1 MTEEDDIDEL
11 REQTRGADRIS
22 AEVTDGEDSSG
33 TEDTEEVEN
42 ESSEESDDSNE
53 KGGTGPTPSESFG
66 EAFAERADRTR
77 AGVDPR
83 SVSADDPGLSAFLLA
98 LQDTGEIEDI
108 GEAVREA
115 VGAER
120 PPEYDRDAVVRLALT
135 YALSEEAPAYFDALV
150 ERS

>member
-1 MTEEDDIDEL
+1 MTEDDEIDEL
-11 REQTRGADRIS
+11 RQQTRGSDRIS
-22 AEVTDGEDSSG
+22 AEVTDGKDPSG
-33 TEDTEEVEN
+33 TEATEDAETGGIEAVGG
-42 ESSEESDDSNE
+42 SDE
-53 KGGTGPTPSESFG
+53 GGTGPKPSESFG
-66 EAFAERADRTR
+66 DAFAERANRTK

-98 LQDTGEIEDI
+98 LQDTGGIEEV

-135 YALSEEAPAYFDALV
+135 YALSEEAPAYFEELV
-150 ERS
+150 EHS